1 MAATPVRRQRRGTVG
16 VLSLLLVAT
25 LCLVVVPIS
34 VDAQCT
40 ISGYTCRTAE
50 VTLTLDASGNL
61 AADVYGDQ
69 LVSGTPTSNCGS
81 FAVYYSGV
89 ALSTCVFFLIF
100 FYFFVFLF
108 VRFLFSPPLLFLLF
122 VCTGGVDCNSV
133 GTVSSIDLTLVDDV
147 GTTETC
153 PIVPVS
159 VVDTT
164 APAAVCVYAIGWSG
178 GFVYGKLALIAPC
191 MELTREL
198 RCD

>member
-1 MAATPVRRQRRGTVG
+1 M
-16 VLSLLLVAT
+16 
-25 LCLVVVPIS
+25 
-34 VDAQCT
+34 
-40 ISGYTCRTAE
+40 
-50 VTLTLDASGNL
+50 
-61 AADVYGDQ
+61 
-69 LVSGTPTSNCGS
+69 
-81 FAVYYSGV
+81 
-89 ALSTCVFFLIF
+89 FFF
-100 FYFFVFLF
+100 FFVNSCDFCFHL
-108 VRFLFSPPLLFLLF
+108 SLLFLLF

-178 GFVYGKLALIAPC
+178 AFVYGKLALTAPC